1 MAVDVEK
8 LISPLVQNQF
18 PEFYKNEGE
27 LFITFVKAYYE
38 WLEAQTFT
46 DADGNTVENPA
57 AALYHS
63 RRLPEYR
70 DIDKTIEDFIV
81 DFKNKY
87 LPNVQF
93 NTATNKRLFIKNA
106 LDFYRAK
113 GTERAVDL
121 FFKLVYGLEAQVY
134 YPGDDLF
141 RLSDNSWQNVRYI
154 EIIPNPNNVNFVGEP
169 IFGVES
175 NARAFCDKLV
185 KVKKGSKLIDVLY
198 LSGLVGTFQAGED
211 VQCFPDPESEGNKI
225 DVKNTI
231 IGSLS
236 RFEIITSDSDF
247 GIGERVY
254 VADGLGKRA
263 TALVSSTESA
273 VGIVDFEIIDNYK
286 GWGYSADAAVLGTD
300 RIIQADQLVFENTD
314 YFYHKDPFQQFDL
327 AKQDLITL
335 RIETANTSLDDID
348 LLDELTIHTNDDYN
362 QNVVFTCTVVEKN
375 VIDDL
380 LICNYIK
387 ENYTLSSNNIP
398 MTDDNREIWGQ
409 EITTLFA
416 NNSGNTVTVVLE
428 SSNSSLDSIVDS
440 SVQAN
445 VIAVGNT
452 LTIEYSS
459 NNDVILQIGD
469 VLTQREPVAQQRFA
483 YVTINDLF
491 EIPDENRYF
500 INGTRTSGYFRSN
513 MDFYRESDNAEFTV
527 EGISNVQIG
536 LIQYDAQINR
546 GTPFKRLANTYSANT
561 SLNSYVPGSANNR
574 SFTYSNRAIF
584 RGPDI
589 ALTNQVDFF
598 YYDAIDSD
606 GNSLKLSSLD
616 LDTIIANTEYIDSD
630 DQANSDFYYLS
641 SDANNAIEFSNTTLE
656 DALNYTNTA
665 VTVGGLESIVTTDP
679 GEGYGAD
686 PMFLVYDE
694 RAHHLERYD
703 FYIKFLSEGEANDLQ
718 KAFQVGEEIKV
729 GSTFARGIITS
740 FNVTTREMTVTR
752 TYLSNEMDDANTAIE
767 ENNLWTE
774 SDFRIGDTIVG
785 QTSGIAAVIENVNE
799 MRMMPRTGLNARI
812 SSTAK
817 SGSGFVTGLSIL
829 DSGFGYSGKKYDS
842 TFDSYVPGEP
852 LKLKSFDDENKEINV
867 EGFVE
872 KNGVAPGLHPSRRSF
887 LSSDKYLQDNDFY
900 QEYSYQVLTALPFSQ
915 YKSTLIEV
923 LHLAGSKPFGGY
935 KGTAENEI
943 NIISTSSES
952 TFDIKQ
958 FGLFINE
965 NTFALGGNT
974 VIQST

>member
-8 LISPLVQNQF
+8 LISPLVKNQF
-18 PEFYKNEGE
+18 PEFYKEEGE

-38 WLEAQTFT
+38 WLETESFT
-46 DADGNTVENPA
+46 DADGNTIENPA
-57 AALYHS
+57 ATLYHS
-63 RRLPEYR
+63 RRIPDYR

-141 RLSDNSWQNVRYI
+141 RLSDNSWQNVTYI
-154 EIIPNPNNVNFVGEP
+154 EIIPNPNNVIFVGEP
-169 IFGVES
+169 IFGAES
-175 NARAFCDKLV
+175 GARAFCDKLV

-211 VQCFPDPESEGNKI
+211 VYCLPDPESEGNKF
-225 DVKNTI
+225 DVKNTV

-247 GIGERVY
+247 AIGERVY
-254 VADGLGKRA
+254 VEDGLGKRA
-263 TALVSSTESA
+263 TAIVNSTESA
-273 VGIVDFEIIDNYK
+273 VGIVDFDIIGNYK
-286 GWGYSADAAVLGTD
+286 GWGYSSDARVIGTD

-314 YFYHKDPFQQFDL
+314 YFYHTNPFQQFDL

-335 RIETANTSLDDID
+335 RLETANTNIEDID
-348 LLDELTIHTNDDYN
+348 LLDELTVHTNDDIS

-380 LICNYIK
+380 LICNYTK
-387 ENYTLSSNNIP
+387 ENYSLSGNNIP

-409 EITTLFA
+409 EITTLYA
-416 NNSGNTVTVVLE
+416 NNSGNTISVILE

-452 LTIEYSS
+452 LTIEYSG
-459 NNDVILQIGD
+459 NNSVILAVGD
-469 VLTQREPVAQQRFA
+469 VLSQRDPVAQQRFA
-483 YVTINDLF
+483 YVTIDNLF
-491 EIPDENRYF
+491 EIPEENRYF
-500 INGTRTSGYFRSN
+500 INGTRTSGFFRSN
-513 MDFYRESDNAEFTV
+513 MDFYRESDDAEFTI

-546 GTPFKRLANTYSANT
+546 GTPFKRFANTYSANT
-561 SLNSYVPGSANNR
+561 TLNSYVPGSVNNR
-574 SFTYSNRAIF
+574 SFTYSNRATF
-584 RGPDI
+584 RGPDL
-589 ALTNQVDFF
+589 ALTNKVDFF

-606 GNSLKLSSLD
+606 GNSLKLNSLD

-641 SDANNAIEFSNTTLE
+641 SDANNTIEFSNTTLE

-718 KAFQVGEEIKV
+718 KAFQVGEEIQV
-729 GSTFARGIITS
+729 GSSYARGIITS

-752 TYLSNEMDDANTAIE
+752 TYLSNQMDDANTAIE

-774 SDFRIGDTIVG
+774 KDFRIGDTIVG

-812 SSTAK
+812 SSEAK
-817 SGSGFVTGLSIL
+817 SGDGFATGLSIL

-842 TFDSYVPGEP
+842 TFDSYIPGEP
-852 LKLKSFDDENKEINV
+852 LKLVSFDDENKTINV

-872 KNGVAPGLHPSRRSF
+872 KNGIAPGLHPSRRSF
-887 LSSDKYLQDNDFY
+887 LSSDKYIQDNDFY

-935 KGTAENEI
+935 KGTAENTI
-943 NIISTSSES
+943 NIISTSTDS
-952 TFDIKQ
+952 TYDIKQ